1 LASKCNDELAPD
13 CINHLETTIANP
25 EHKHTAMLTRISI
38 AQYVPATKLRPYL
51 DRLADDIAATPA
63 GDERLELAA
72 NAFGM
77 VVRELGDQQKRIGID
92 WWLERKAQ
100 IEGKYRSLPT
110 HPIRAKL

>member
-1 LASKCNDELAPD
+1 MLA
-13 CINHLETTIANP
+13 
-25 EHKHTAMLTRISI
+25 RRSI
-38 AQYVPATKLRPYL
+38 AQYVPTTRLRAYL
-51 DRLADDIAATPA
+51 DRLADDIANTPA

-100 IEGKYRSLPT
+100 IEGKDRSMPT
-110 HPIRAKL
+110 HPVRAKL

>member
-1 LASKCNDELAPD
+1 MLA
-13 CINHLETTIANP
+13 
-25 EHKHTAMLTRISI
+25 RISI
-38 AQYVPATKLRPYL
+38 AQYVPTTKLRPYL
-51 DRLADDIAATPA
+51 DRLADDIVNTPA

-100 IEGKYRSLPT
+100 IEGRDRSMPT

>member
-1 LASKCNDELAPD
+1 MLA
-13 CINHLETTIANP
+13 
-25 EHKHTAMLTRISI
+25 RISTV
-38 AQYVPATKLRPYL
+38 QYVPTTKLRPFL
-51 DRLADDIAATPA
+51 DRLADDIADTPA

-100 IEGKYRSLPT
+100 IEGKDRSMPT

>member
-1 LASKCNDELAPD
+1 MLA
-13 CINHLETTIANP
+13 
-25 EHKHTAMLTRISI
+25 RISI

-51 DRLADDIAATPA
+51 DRLADDIANTPA

-100 IEGKYRSLPT
+100 IEGKERPLPI